1 VKEYLDLAANFISKV
16 GFPVFVA
23 LILLWRNDI
32 RHTENLE
39 AMRDL
44 VHTVKDQH
52 LAIHCKRLAVHPRR
66 HKRAPRRSD
75 KH

>member
-1 VKEYLDLAANFISKV
+1 LKEYLDLAADFISKV
-16 GFPVFVA
+16 GFPIFVA

-52 LAIHCKRLAVHPRR
+52 LAVHCKTTARRLARKGR
-66 HKRAPRRSD
+66 SRA
-75 KH
+75 